1 MKKIDLLKS
10 VSLFWDL
17 EQTELGYISDK
28 MVSKNFDNGN
38 LIFLEES
45 EGENLFFVVE
55 GSVKITRLSK
65 DGREVILAILNS
77 GDFFGGMS
85 LPLKKR
91 KYYH

>member
-17 EQTELGYISDK
+17 EEKELGYISDK

-45 EGENLFFVVE
+45 EGENLFFVVLLYLINHV
-55 GSVKITRLSK
+55 SSK
-65 DGREVILAILNS
+65 HYASLLWINLDFYFVIFYA
-77 GDFFGGMS
+77 
-85 LPLKKR
+85 
-91 KYYH
+91 